1 MAKELEISEYKEYLN
16 KFYVLDIGIKGKIKK
31 GKDFNGNYI
40 YISNDEKFILFPPEY
55 TNTKNFKQIIEKKN
69 QILRKVNLLIN
80 DTITN
85 NSVEEENNKHYKIY
99 QNELDKILKY
109 ENIFNENTEN
119 SSSDLKDEIKKLQQE
134 RNILENELQAI
145 YENKI
150 SIYRDDSVKWSTQNK
165 TYLTKLKKINKIR
178 EVLSKKEILILENI
192 KNESIMIKK
201 PSIEINPKN
210 YSFDII
216 MK

>member
-40 YISNDEKFILFPPEY
+40 YISNDEKFILYPPEY

-69 QILRKVNLLIN
+69 EILRKVNLLIN
-80 DTITN
+80 DTIIN
-85 NSVEEENNKHYKIY
+85 NKVEEEDNKHYKIY
-99 QNELDKILKY
+99 QNELDEILEF

-119 SSSDLKDEIKKLQQE
+119 ISYDLKDEIKKLQQE

-150 SIYRDDSVKWSTQNK
+150 SLYKDNSVEWSKQNK
-165 TYLTKLKKINKIR
+165 IYLTKLKKINKIR
-178 EVLSKKEILILENI
+178 EVLSKKEISILENI

-201 PSIEINPKN
+201 PAIKLNPKN

>member
-40 YISNDEKFILFPPEY
+40 YISNDEKFILYPPEY

-69 QILRKVNLLIN
+69 EILRKVNLLIN
-80 DTITN
+80 DTIIN
-85 NSVEEENNKHYKIY
+85 NKVEEEDNKHYKIY
-99 QNELDKILKY
+99 QNELDEILEF

-119 SSSDLKDEIKKLQQE
+119 ISYELKDEIKKLQQE
-134 RNILENELQAI
+134 RNILENELQSI

-150 SIYRDDSVKWSTQNK
+150 SLYKDNSVEWSKQNK
-165 TYLTKLKKINKIR
+165 IYLTKLKKINKTR
-178 EVLSKKEILILENI
+178 EVLSKKEISILENI

-201 PSIEINPKN
+201 PAIKLNPKN